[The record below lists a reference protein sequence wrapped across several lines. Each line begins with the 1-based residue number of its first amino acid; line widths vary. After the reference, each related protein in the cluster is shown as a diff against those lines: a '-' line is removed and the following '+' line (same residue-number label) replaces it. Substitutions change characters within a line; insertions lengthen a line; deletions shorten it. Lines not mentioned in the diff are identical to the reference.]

1 MKRILAI
8 SLLATGIFATSAAEN
23 ARWLRDVA
31 ISPDGTKIA
40 FTYKGD
46 IFTVPAGGGQATQ
59 ITSNSEYDGMP
70 VWTPDGKRIV
80 FMSTREGSDDI
91 FITSS
96 EGGKPRRLTTNSGN
110 EKPLTFINDSTLLF
124 NTSQLVGR
132 NTARSPFLTQMYTIN
147 VNNESPRPHLYLSVP
162 VTSANANS
170 KGQLLYQDRKG
181 VEDVL
186 RKHEHSSGTADV
198 WLYDNGSFRQLTDYN
213 GGDQSPVWGKGDTYY
228 FVSDKDGTLNVFES
242 SIDGKTAKQL
252 TKFSKH
258 PVRTL
263 SAASNGLLAF
273 SWDGDIYTL
282 RPGSEPQKVNVTV
295 NTDDYDSDLVK
306 RYVRSGASDI
316 TVSPDG
322 KQVAFIYRGDLYVTS
337 TEYKTTKRITDTP
350 AQERTASFS
359 PDGRSIV
366 FDSDVDGIWQLF
378 IARIKD
384 DKEKEFAYATD
395 IVIEPLYKCGTSA
408 MQPQFSPDGKKVAFL
423 EDRTELKVIDVASKK
438 VNTAL
443 DGKYNYSYSD
453 GDVPF
458 SWSPDGKWILISYI
472 GNGGWNNTDVAIA
485 RADGSQVV
493 DLTESGHSDSTP
505 KWVLDGKAVAYTSSK
520 YGMKA
525 QGSWGAQEDVMIMV
539 LDPEA
544 WEKFNYTEEE
554 AALAEKAEK
563 ELSLIHI

>member
-273 SWDGDIYTL
+273 S
-282 RPGSEPQKVNVTV
+282 
-295 NTDDYDSDLVK
+295 
-306 RYVRSGASDI
+306 
-316 TVSPDG
+316 
-322 KQVAFIYRGDLYVTS
+322 
-337 TEYKTTKRITDTP
+337 
-350 AQERTASFS
+350 
-359 PDGRSIV
+359 
-366 FDSDVDGIWQLF
+366 
-378 IARIKD
+378 
-384 DKEKEFAYATD
+384 
-395 IVIEPLYKCGTSA
+395 
-408 MQPQFSPDGKKVAFL
+408 
-423 EDRTELKVIDVASKK
+423 
-438 VNTAL
+438 
-443 DGKYNYSYSD
+443 
-453 GDVPF
+453 
-458 SWSPDGKWILISYI
+458 
-472 GNGGWNNTDVAIA
+472 
-485 RADGSQVV
+485 
-493 DLTESGHSDSTP
+493 
-505 KWVLDGKAVAYTSSK
+505 
-520 YGMKA
+520 
-525 QGSWGAQEDVMIMV
+525 
-539 LDPEA
+539 
-544 WEKFNYTEEE
+544 
-554 AALAEKAEK
+554 
-563 ELSLIHI
+563 

>member
-525 QGSWGAQEDVMIMV
+525 QGSWGAQEEDRKSVV
-539 LDPEA
+539 
-544 WEKFNYTEEE
+544 
-554 AALAEKAEK
+554 
-563 ELSLIHI
+563 